1 MQAAPPTSL
10 YTPANVPAPTTLPK
24 LWCCSTLVQIL
35 VLYPMD
41 TLLWRR
47 CWPAPARAVNRLDF
61 GPRMTWR
68 QQSLRMGRKAIPIY
82 AYARKRA
89 YGNLFPVFDLYFT
102 ENLKPTTTTRDD
114 SGIFM
119 YGIGKVKLL
128 RNAHISRLLPLE
140 RYWTLCHKWSWN
152 STGTAYHTSHEN
164 KDPKK

>member
-1 MQAAPPTSL
+1 MVLLHSRPDPRPVPDGYFVVAPLLACPCPGCQPTWFWPKNDMAATAFP
-10 YTPANVPAPTTLPK
+10 
-24 LWCCSTLVQIL
+24 
-35 VLYPMD
+35 
-41 TLLWRR
+41 
-47 CWPAPARAVNRLDF
+47 
-61 GPRMTWR
+61 
-68 QQSLRMGRKAIPIY
+68 SLRMGRKAILIY

-128 RNAHISRLLPLE
+128 RNAHISRLLPPLE
-140 RYWTLCHKWSWN
+140 RYWTLCLKWSWN

-164 KDPKK
+164 KALKK